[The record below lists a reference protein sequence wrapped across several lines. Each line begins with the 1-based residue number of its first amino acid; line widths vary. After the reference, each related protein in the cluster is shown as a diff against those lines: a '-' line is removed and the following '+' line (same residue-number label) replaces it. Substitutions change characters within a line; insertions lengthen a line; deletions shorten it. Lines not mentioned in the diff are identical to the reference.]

1 MKVIQESN
9 YKEHKSEIRVGNNI
23 IAISGEDDLSD
34 DALDYLDKK
43 YDEGW
48 ELATYW
54 DGQYILH
61 KKK

>member
-34 DALDYLDKK
+34 DALDYLNNK
-43 YDEGW
+43 
-48 ELATYW
+48 
-54 DGQYILH
+54 
-61 KKK
+61 